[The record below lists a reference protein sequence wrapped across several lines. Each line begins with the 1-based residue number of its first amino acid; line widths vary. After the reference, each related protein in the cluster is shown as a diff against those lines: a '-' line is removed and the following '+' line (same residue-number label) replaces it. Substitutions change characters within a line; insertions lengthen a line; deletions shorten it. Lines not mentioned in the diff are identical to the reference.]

1 VAGVAPQLRH
11 TIYMSASAKK
21 RHGVPANRATY
32 DPPRA
37 GPVHPAREVS
47 RIRDR
52 RLNPQ
57 RATLQRGQA
66 GSDMDRKQ
74 SGLGIDRQGIVL
86 LLLVA
91 IIGLALAG
99 AILWMELR

>member
-1 VAGVAPQLRH
+1 
-11 TIYMSASAKK
+11 
-21 RHGVPANRATY
+21 
-32 DPPRA
+32 
-37 GPVHPAREVS
+37 
-47 RIRDR
+47 
-52 RLNPQ
+52 
-57 RATLQRGQA
+57 
-66 GSDMDRKQ
+66 MDRKQ